1 MKPTGTRDW
10 FALGS
15 LCLGFFMLLLDS
27 TITSVALPALITG
40 LGTTA
45 TLAIWVNSAYLFA
58 FAVPLLV
65 AGRIGDRFGHRRVYL
80 VGLAAFTIGSL
91 LCALAPSIGVLILW
105 RVVQGVGAALMTPQC
120 LTIIRS
126 LFGPPRLA
134 VALAIWSAGGGA
146 ATIAGPLV
154 GGVLVGSWGWPS
166 IFAVNIPIGIVTAIA
181 VLVFVPVTGRT
192 GVRIAVGA
200 VVANA
205 AGVLALVLGIQGT
218 ASGQG
223 DVGGVPRWILVVF
236 GGLLI
241 AAVLWAQRRS
251 GDRALLPL
259 ELFRRQGFVTGA
271 WGAAAAA
278 FCVGS
283 APIPLMLA
291 LQDGR
296 GLGVIEASLTLVPMG
311 VFCLAAAAFTGRLT
325 NSAGPRFVALLGA
338 GSLVVSIG
346 AAALLLA
353 VDAPLW
359 AIAAAFALFG
369 IANAFVWSPFS
380 LAVVTSVPPRMVGAA
395 SGGFNAM
402 KQLGAV
408 LGSAITAVVVAA
420 WSDAAALGVLA
431 AVALLSVVA
440 AGRLRPVAVASDDA
454 TALAESGAASASAS
468 ASAAAA
474 TLTGTV
480 VHGEGIGAGL
490 GYPTANVLLDAGAH
504 LPEDGVYLGTFHAHD
519 WAAPLPALISVGT
532 NATFPGRQH
541 SIETHVLDY
550 RGDLY
555 GRSVEILIGSLI
567 RPQTAFGSADDLVLA
582 MRDDERRARELLGAA
597 PLSSSNGLSA

>member
-1 MKPTGTRDW
+1 MRATGARDW

-65 AGRIGDRFGHRRVYL
+65 AGRIGDSFGHRRVYL
-80 VGLAAFTIGSL
+80 VGLAAFTLGSL
-91 LCALAPSIGVLILW
+91 LCALAPSIAVLIVW

-126 LFGPPRLA
+126 LFAPPRLA

-166 IFAVNIPIGIVTAIA
+166 IFVVNIPIGVVTAVA

-200 VVANA
+200 VVANTV
-205 AGVLALVLGIQGT
+205 GVFALVLGIQGIS
-218 ASGQG
+218 SGAG
-223 DVGGVPRWILVVF
+223 NVAGVPRWILVVF
-236 GGLLI
+236 GALLI
-241 AAVLWAQRRS
+241 ATTLWAQRRS

-259 ELFRRQGFVTGA
+259 ELFRRHGFVTGA

-296 GLGVIEASLTLVPMG
+296 GLGVVEASLTLVPMG
-311 VFCLAAAAFTGRLT
+311 VLCLAAAAFTGRLM
-325 NSAGPRFVALLGA
+325 NGAGPRVVALLGA
-338 GSLVVSIG
+338 GSLAVSTG
-346 AAALLLA
+346 AAAVLIGIG
-353 VDAPLW
+353 APLW
-359 AIAAAFALFG
+359 SISAAFALFG

-380 LAVVTSVPPRMVGAA
+380 LAVVTSVPSRMVGAA

-408 LGSAITAVVVAA
+408 LGSAVTAVVVTA

-440 AGRLRPVAVASDDA
+440 AGRLRREVA
-454 TALAESGAASASAS
+454 
-468 ASAAAA
+468 
-474 TLTGTV
+474 
-480 VHGEGIGAGL
+480 I
-490 GYPTANVLLDAGAH
+490 
-504 LPEDGVYLGTFHAHD
+504 
-519 WAAPLPALISVGT
+519 
-532 NATFPGRQH
+532 
-541 SIETHVLDY
+541 
-550 RGDLY
+550 
-555 GRSVEILIGSLI
+555 
-567 RPQTAFGSADDLVLA
+567 
-582 MRDDERRARELLGAA
+582 RDDERNARVL
-597 PLSSSNGLSA
+597 LSSPSSSSPLLPSSPNGHTA